1 MEAQAPRLKPQALL
15 KDEVRPFI
23 VLAGLWAL
31 AVSQPILDALGR
43 APEFFVA
50 HRADTIDAVV
60 VAVALTFVVPL
71 ALGLVVI
78 LSGVVNRKLVDPV
91 TAVFVGALGAIIAVQ
106 VAYRLGVAGW
116 IGTEIVAIVTAGA
129 LGIAWLRMSGFRT
142 FLQVLSPA
150 ALIVPLVFLLGG
162 SLGSSSASEA
172 NQAGATASAR
182 ATPVVI
188 VVFDELSLVS
198 LLDDA
203 GKLNAA
209 RYPNL
214 AALAADGVWFR
225 NATAVSDYTRWALP
239 PIVTGRYP
247 AARST
252 PTPRDHPNTVFS
264 LVGRSHRLEVSEAVT
279 MLCPRQLC
287 GETGTPRFER
297 ESAMAA
303 DIAVVAGHV
312 FLPPSE
318 RASLPD
324 LTQNWAGFAAADDA
338 DEGDS
343 DDESEDQ
350 GKPRGR
356 VIRATR
362 NWQQRWH
369 SARGTD
375 HVRSAEAFIDGV
387 SRDDIQPT
395 LYFMHTLASHRPS
408 RWLPSGQRIATLRSI
423 PGLTDGKW
431 TDQEW
436 LVAQHHHADIMQA
449 GLADTLVGRLRERL
463 SSQGLYN
470 DALVIVT
477 ADHGVSMRPG
487 DRARNFSGDN
497 AAEVLSVPLV
507 VKLPESTAG
516 IRRGTIDDV
525 NAETIDVLPTVA
537 RVLGIS
543 APWAVDGRSLLGGDP
558 PRPEKKFF
566 FNAATMTAT
575 FKPDE
580 LSARRDEAARRQADI
595 FGLDKWPVFT
605 LPGYRGLVGRDVA
618 SFGDIG
624 RIDGVRVVVDGRE
637 ALANVNPKARELPAQ
652 LVGRFVQPD
661 TATVAA
667 RHVLAVALNGRI
679 VATTRAWPGGFRWM
693 AMLPPDAL
701 RAGPN
706 KIDVFVVD
714 PSRPGVLLRPRQ

>member
-1 MEAQAPRLKPQALL
+1 MKLTGFRRI
-15 KDEVRPFI
+15 V

-31 AVSQPILDALGR
+31 AVSQPILDALRR

-50 HRADTIDAVV
+50 HRADTIDAAVVALALTLAVPLVLGIVV
-60 VAVALTFVVPL
+60 VVVGAVSRTRVEPIMA
-71 ALGLVVI
+71 A
-78 LSGVVNRKLVDPV
+78 
-91 TAVFVGALGAIIAVQ
+91 FVGALGAILAVQ

-116 IGTEIVAIVTAGA
+116 IGTVFVAIVAAGGSA
-129 LGIAWLRMSGFRT
+129 AAWLRLSGFRT
-142 FLQVLSPA
+142 FTLVLSPA
-150 ALIVPLVFLLGG
+150 ALVVPLVFLAGG
-162 SLGSSSASEA
+162 PLGSSGASQTD
-172 NQAGATASAR
+172 QAGAAAVVR

-239 PIVTGRYP
+239 SIVTGRYP
-247 AARST
+247 TARST
-252 PTPRDHPNTVFS
+252 PTPRDHPDTVFS

-287 GETGTPRFER
+287 RETETPRVDR

-312 FLPPSE
+312 FLPPSA
-318 RASLPD
+318 RAALPD

-338 DEGDS
+338 DDADDG
-343 DDESEDQ
+343 DDEPEK
-350 GKPRGR
+350 GKPGARI
-356 VIRATR
+356 IRATR

-369 SARGTD
+369 GARGTD
-375 HVRSAEAFIDGV
+375 HVRSAEAFIDGI
-387 SRDDIQPT
+387 SSDDIQPT

-408 RWLPSGQRIATLRSI
+408 RWLPSGQRIAGLRAI

-431 TDQEW
+431 TDIEW

-449 GLADTLVGRLRERL
+449 GLADTLVGRLRARL
-463 SSQGLYN
+463 SAHGLYN

-477 ADHGVSMRPG
+477 ADHGVSLRPG
-487 DRARNFSGDN
+487 ERARSFSGDN
-497 AAEVLSVPLV
+497 AAEVLSVPLI
-507 VKLPESTAG
+507 VKPPESMAAVQ
-516 IRRGTIDDV
+516 RGTTDDG

-537 RVLGIS
+537 HVLGIDV
-543 APWAVDGRSLLGGDP
+543 PWAVDGRSLIGNAP
-558 PRPEKKFF
+558 PRPRKKFF

-575 FKPDE
+575 FEPND
-580 LSARRDEAARRQADI
+580 LWSRRDEATRRQAGI
-595 FGLDKWPVFT
+595 FGLDKWPAFT
-605 LPGYRGLVGRDVA
+605 VPEFRDFVGREVA
-618 SFGDIG
+618 SFGDITSA
-624 RIDGVRVVVDGRE
+624 DGVRVTVDGRD
-637 ALANVNPKARELPAQ
+637 ALKNVNPKARELPAQ
-652 LVGRFVQPD
+652 LTGRFVQPES
-661 TATVAA
+661 AAAAA

-679 VATTRAWPGGFRWM
+679 VATTRAWPGGPRWM
-693 AMLPPDAL
+693 AMLPPDAF

-706 KIDVFVVD
+706 HVEVFLVD
-714 PSRPGVLLRPRQ
+714 SSRPGRLLRPRP